1 MSTVPGASV
10 QRSLDTL
17 LARNGRILT
26 YVDPHITIR
35 HLTEADLDAAS
46 DILVAAYDNPASR
59 VVTLRRYLSLQP
71 DGWLLALLD
80 GHPAGMG
87 GAVNYGPFAS
97 IGSVGVRPEARR
109 RGIARALMDRLLAW
123 LEAAGRPVAVLVA
136 TEGGAPLY
144 TRLGFEEDGAT
155 LVFRRDE
162 AAPRPEPRFS
172 ARVSVLRADDLPA
185 LARFDAPI
193 FGASRPAALASYVA
207 DDPRRALVARDGTG
221 AITGYLVAQQQ
232 TLGPW
237 AARTSEDAE
246 ALLAHALTLPFD
258 GVARAIVP
266 SANGDAAR
274 LLHRYGFGE
283 PFPLRHMRRG
293 GVAAPGRPAMLY
305 GLSGFALG

>member
-1 MSTVPGASV
+1 
-10 QRSLDTL
+10 
-17 LARNGRILT
+17 
-26 YVDPHITIR
+26 VDPHITIR
-35 HLTEADLDAAS
+35 RLTAADLDAAS
-46 DILVAAYDNPASR
+46 DILIAAYDNPASR
-59 VVTLRRYLSLQP
+59 MATLRRYLSLQP

-80 GHPAGMG
+80 GRPAGMG

-109 RGIARALMDRLLAW
+109 RGVARTLMDRLLAW
-123 LEAAGRPVAVLVA
+123 LEAAGCHVAVLVA
-136 TEGGAPLY
+136 TEAGAPLY
-144 TRLGFEEDGAT
+144 TRLGFEEDGVT
-155 LVFRRDE
+155 LIFRRDE
-162 AAPRPEPRFS
+162 AAARPASYPS
-172 ARVSVLRADDLPA
+172 TRVSVLRADDLPA

-193 FGASRPAALASYVA
+193 FGATRPAALALFVA
-207 DDPRRALVARDGTG
+207 DDPRRAFVVRDKEGAVA
-221 AITGYLVAQQQ
+221 GYLVAQQQ

-237 AARTSEDAE
+237 AARTPEDAE

-293 GVAAPGRPAMLY
+293 GVAAPGRPTMLY